1 MEVIPHFRIKVFD
14 FVFSELELLRKK
26 APKIN
31 TFAQNMSKAEKI
43 RIQMNHL
50 GSEGTPFVFLIDF
63 LMQAPLVF
71 KVNDL
76 NEELNWQTPMSKNF
90 TYSQKNNIEINKW
103 VAKPVSQTKFKA
115 GFDEIMQHI
124 HNGDTYLLNYTQPTL
139 IETNLTLE
147 DIFHISRAP
156 YKIYLKD
163 KFVCFSPE
171 SFVKIENGKI
181 YSFPMK
187 GTIDADIENA
197 EEIILNDSKEIAEH
211 NTIVDLI
218 RNDLS
223 LIAENVVVEKFRY
236 LSHIQTN
243 HKNLW
248 QVSSQISGDL
258 QKNYISNIG
267 DIIFKMLPAGSV
279 SGAPKQ
285 KTLEIIS
292 KVENYQRGYYTGVF
306 GYFDGQNLDSCV
318 IIRYI
323 ENIDGQLVYKSG
335 GGITFMSDV
344 DKEYDEMLKKVYVP
358 IV

>member
-1 MEVIPHFRIKVFD
+1 MHFG
-14 FVFSELELLRKK
+14 FSEKELLRKK
-26 APKIN
+26 VSKIN

-43 RIQMNHL
+43 RIQMNQL
-50 GSEGTPFVFLIDF
+50 GREGSPFVFLIDF
-63 LMQAPLVF
+63 LMQEPLIF
-71 KVNDL
+71 KVSDL
-76 NEELNWQTPMSKNF
+76 NEVLSWQTPVAKNF
-90 TYSQKNNIEINKW
+90 ANSQKNNIEINKW
-103 VAKPVSQTKFKA
+103 YTTPVSSKHFKA
-115 GFDEIMQHI
+115 GFDEIMRHI
-124 HNGDTYLLNYTQPTL
+124 HNGDTYLLNFTQPTL
-139 IETNLTLE
+139 IETNLALE

-181 YSFPMK
+181 CSFPMK
-187 GTIDADIENA
+187 GTIDADLENA

-223 LIAENVVVEKFRY
+223 LVAENVVVEKFRY

-258 QKNYISNIG
+258 PKNYVNNIG
-267 DIIFKMLPAGSV
+267 NIIFKMLPAGSV

-285 KTLEIIS
+285 KTIEIIS

-358 IV
+358 II